1 MINAQAELRESSDS
15 CGLSG
20 LPHFSD
26 LPAGVR
32 QELQRICHRKR
43 LTKGQ
48 ILIDAGEHLPYIGC
62 TASGIL
68 RMQKTLPDGRQHVV
82 GLLVAGDLFGR
93 VFDGPSPYAIECA
106 VDAEIAMFPKP
117 AFEAL
122 VLKSPELDRL
132 VMMSLL
138 NELDRARD
146 WMIVLANPK
155 VRGRLAGFLLIMG
168 SRFRTAEQVR
178 DGGANVTRIHIP
190 ISRPDL
196 SHLLGARVESISR
209 ALHALANDGII
220 EVLRPDLIQVS
231 DLTLL
236 AEEAGE
242 PDLAEPSLFEDS
254 AGKAGGRAAKLP

>member
-1 MINAQAELRESSDS
+1 MINAQAKLRESSDG

-26 LPAGVR
+26 LPADVR
-32 QELQRICHRKR
+32 QDLQRICHRKR
-43 LTKGQ
+43 LSKGQ
-48 ILIDAGEHLPYIGC
+48 ILIDAGEHLAFIGC
-62 TASGIL
+62 VSSGIL

-82 GLLVAGDLFGR
+82 GLLVSGDLFGR
-93 VFDGPSPYAIECA
+93 VFDGPTPYAIECA
-106 VDAEIAMFPKP
+106 VEAEVTVFPKP

-122 VLKSPELDRL
+122 VLKYPDLDRL
-132 VMMSLL
+132 VMISLL

-168 SRFRTAEQVR
+168 SRFGTAEQVR
-178 DGGANVTRIHIP
+178 DGGSSVTRIHIP

-220 EVLRPDLIQVS
+220 EVLRPDLIQVR
-231 DLTLL
+231 DLDVL
-236 AEEAGE
+236 ADEAGE
-242 PDLAEPSLFEDS
+242 PDLADQALFKDFPEV
-254 AGKAGGRAAKLP
+254 RANRSQQSR